1 MSILDRFGKT
11 VVDLNHL
18 HLIEEL
24 GRIDA
29 RLRRAVALWQ
39 QAGQNTADDFRGL
52 YVADDEAIALLEL
65 PAATTWGDAAA
76 LPPAEESAYQDALR
90 EATQRAGA
98 VRSAAT
104 EAGIALRLERLRSAF
119 GLDQSDY
126 DAFLICLA
134 PALDLRYEKLFGYLQ
149 DDVSHRRPSVALI
162 ANLLSEP
169 GQPRLTHQTHFAAE
183 SPLFVHRLLE
193 WVPDERAG
201 GHSVLTTP
209 LRADPAVVA
218 WLCGQYQPPTELAE
232 RAHLAT
238 PDVSDEDL
246 LLAGETAGPLHPD
259 QWRVP
264 ADSRPL
270 FSFSGPD
277 DESRAAAAR
286 LLAAWLGRPLLTV
299 ELPGPAEPPDGL
311 PLRLALR
318 DARLTGALLCLTGWD
333 TLVRDGTVAPA
344 LLAELFAHT
353 DTAIVSGRAP
363 WQPQG
368 IRRDKRVIAV
378 SFPAPSRDR
387 RVALWGHFLGEQPD
401 KRIDLNGPAGQFQ
414 LTAGRI
420 RDAAQ
425 TAADRAAHAGRPVA
439 VEDLYAAARAHSG
452 HKLCGLSRKIPP
464 RYDWNDLVLPEDQL
478 TLLRELVS
486 MVQLRPRVLDAWG
499 LGRKLVGGRGVTALF
514 SGPPGTGKTMAA
526 EVIAGQL
533 GLDLYRI
540 DLSSTVSKYIG
551 ETEKNLERV
560 FEEAA
565 NSNAILFFDEADALF
580 GKRSEVRDAHDR
592 YANIEISYLLQR
604 METYDGVTI
613 LATNLR
619 ANLDDAFARRLDFA
633 VDFPFPEEQ
642 YRRRIWQAL
651 FPTGA
656 PHKGN
661 LDFDFLARRFRLS
674 GGNIRNILVSAAYL
688 AAADGQV
695 ITMSHLLHG
704 ARRELQKMGRLVG
717 EEEVT
722 SK

>member
-1 MSILDRFGKT
+1 MDLD
-11 VVDLNHL
+11 HL

-29 RLRRAVALWQ
+29 RLRRAVPLWQ
-39 QAGQNTADDFRGL
+39 RAGQSPADDFRGL
-52 YVADDEAIALLEL
+52 YVTDDEAVALLER
-65 PAATTWGDAAA
+65 PATANWGDTAALSPDEEAAFRQSLEQATRRAAGIRAAA
-76 LPPAEESAYQDALR
+76 LAQ
-90 EATQRAGA
+90 G
-98 VRSAAT
+98 V
-104 EAGIALRLERLRSAF
+104 ALRLEELRSAF
-119 GLDQSDY
+119 DLDSDAFE
-126 DAFLICLA
+126 AFLICLA
-134 PALDLRYEKLFGYLQ
+134 PALDLRYEKIYGYLQ
-149 DDVSHRRPSVALI
+149 DDVGRKRPAVGLI
-162 ANLLSEP
+162 ADLLSAP
-169 GQPRLTHQTHFAAE
+169 GPARLAFQERFMAG
-183 SPLFVHRLLE
+183 SPLLRHRLLE
-193 WVPDERAG
+193 PIPEDRRG
-201 GHSVLTTP
+201 GHALLATS
-209 LRADPAVVA
+209 LRVDPTVVA
-218 WLCGQYQPPTELAE
+218 WLCGQYRPPAELAE

-238 PDVSDEDL
+238 PNTSDEDL
-246 LLAGETAGPLHPD
+246 LPAGEAAGQLRPD

-264 ADSRPL
+264 VDSRPL

-286 LLAAWLGRPLLTV
+286 LLAAWLRRPLLTV
-299 ELPGPAEPPDGL
+299 ELPDSTQSTEPPDGL

-333 TLVRDGTVAPA
+333 NLVHDGVVAPA
-344 LLAELFAHT
+344 LLAELFAPP

-368 IRRDKRVIAV
+368 IRRDKRVIAIL
-378 SFPAPSRDR
+378 FPAPSREQ
-387 RVALWGHFLGEQPD
+387 RVALWSHFLGEQPD
-401 KRIDLNGPAGQFQ
+401 DPIDLNGLAGQFQ
-414 LTAGRI
+414 LTTGRI

-425 TAADRAAHAGRPVA
+425 TAADRAA
-439 VEDLYAAARAHSG
+439 RAHSG
-452 HKLCGLSRKIPP
+452 HKLSGLSRKIPP

-478 TLLRELVS
+478 SLLRELVS
-486 MVQLRPRVLDAWG
+486 MVELRPRVLDTWG

-540 DLSSTVSKYIG
+540 DLSSVVSKYIG

-604 METYDGVTI
+604 METYEGVTI

-674 GGNIRNILVSAAYL
+674 GGNIRNVLVGAAYL

-717 EEEVT
+717 EEEIREG
-722 SK
+722 